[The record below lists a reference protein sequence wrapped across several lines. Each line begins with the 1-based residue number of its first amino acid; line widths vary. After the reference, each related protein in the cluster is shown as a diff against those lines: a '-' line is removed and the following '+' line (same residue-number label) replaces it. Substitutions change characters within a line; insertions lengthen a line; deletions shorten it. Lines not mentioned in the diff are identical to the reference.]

1 MAGNNMYNGLI
12 NVYKEPGFTSMD
24 AVAVLRGILK
34 QKKIGHTGTL
44 DPAAEGVLMVC
55 LGNATKLCTF
65 LEDKDKEYECRML
78 LGVTTDTEDTT
89 GTVLQKK
96 DVDCSEEEIA
106 DAINSFIGDI
116 KQIPPMYSA
125 LKKDGKKLYEL
136 AREGK
141 VIEREARDIKI
152 YGIDIKEI
160 NIPYVTFTVHCSK
173 GTYIRSLCRDI
184 GEKLGCGGCMD
195 HLKRIK
201 VSFFEEKDS
210 LKLSEI
216 EALAKEGKIDEF
228 ILPTSDVFS
237 DLKSLYVKEESTKII
252 ANGNSLLWSNVDR
265 IVGTDNET
273 ISDSEDIKKSA
284 EDSEMF
290 KVYTSDNVFM
300 AVYKYD
306 VQNDIFKCEKMF
318 L

>member
-1 MAGNNMYNGLI
+1 MLNAAKMKLLMR
-12 NVYKEPGFTSMD
+12 S
-24 AVAVLRGILK
+24 ILLWE
-34 QKKIGHTGTL
+34 TL
-44 DPAAEGVLMVC
+44 SRFRPC
-55 LGNATKLCTF
+55 I
-65 LEDKDKEYECRML
+65 RR
-78 LGVTTDTEDTT
+78 
-89 GTVLQKK
+89 
-96 DVDCSEEEIA
+96 
-106 DAINSFIGDI
+106 
-116 KQIPPMYSA
+116 
-125 LKKDGKKLYEL
+125 LKKTAKKLYEL

-160 NIPYVTFTVHCSK
+160 KIPYVTFTVHCSK

-184 GEKLGCGGCMD
+184 GEKLGCGGCME
-195 HLKRIK
+195 HLKRTA

-216 EALAKEGKIDEF
+216 ETLAKEGKIDEF

-252 ANGNSLLWSNVDR
+252 ENGNPLIWSNVDK
-265 IVGTDNET
+265 ITGTDGQA
-273 ISDSEDIKKSA
+273 ISDSKDVKPG
-284 EDSEMF
+284 DWEMF
-290 KVYTSDNVFM
+290 KVYTFNNSFM

-306 VQNDIFKCEKMF
+306 PANQIFKCEKMF

>member
-1 MAGNNMYNGLI
+1 
-12 NVYKEPGFTSMD
+12 MD

-89 GTVLQKK
+89 GTVLEKK
-96 DVDCSEEEIA
+96 DVDCSEEEIVE
-106 DAINSFIGDI
+106 AIKSFLGDI

-160 NIPYVTFTVHCSK
+160 KIPYVTFTVHCSK

-184 GEKLGCGGCMD
+184 GEKLGCGGCME
-195 HLKRIK
+195 HLKRTA

-210 LKLSEI
+210 LRLSQI
-216 EALAKEGKIDEF
+216 EELAKVGKIDDF
-228 ILPTSDVFS
+228 ILKTEEVFK
-237 DLKSLYVKEESTKII
+237 DLDSLYVLPESKRII
-252 ANGNSLLWSNVDR
+252 DNGNPLL
-265 IVGTDNET
+265 I
-273 ISDSEDIKKSA
+273 
-284 EDSEMF
+284 
-290 KVYTSDNVFM
+290 DNVKELAEEPAEGKMYRVYNAEGDFC
-300 AVYKYD
+300 AVYAFDKEKNY
-306 VQNDIFKCEKMF
+306 FKPYKMF
-318 L
+318 MV